1 MVRIVCFQPRRLK
14 AYSHLNFSPR
24 LSVVHSLS
32 CHSLSKFLR
41 LFINNPTR
49 AAMSRISTRLR
60 GQALSLHSSQWPHT
74 PARGSVSDFEQALV
88 QLLLRCLARAAFD
101 RNMAWAGPSASA
113 YMAWKQERISSFL
126 SLPIKEH
133 AQRILP
139 HPQEYFLYQALTL
152 IG

>member
-1 MVRIVCFQPRRLK
+1 MRIVCFQPRWLK
-14 AYSHLNFSPR
+14 AYSHLYFSPR

-41 LFINNPTR
+41 PCLNNPTR
-49 AAMSRISTRLR
+49 AATSRISTRLG
-60 GQALSLHSSQWPHT
+60 GQALSPHSSQWLHT
-74 PARGSVSDFEQALV
+74 LAQGSVSDPEQALV
-88 QLLLRCLARAAFD
+88 RLLLRCLARAAFD

-113 YMAWKQERISSFL
+113 YMAWKQERISFFL
-126 SLPIKEH
+126 SLPIKER

-139 HPQEYFLYQALTL
+139 HPQEYFLYQALNL